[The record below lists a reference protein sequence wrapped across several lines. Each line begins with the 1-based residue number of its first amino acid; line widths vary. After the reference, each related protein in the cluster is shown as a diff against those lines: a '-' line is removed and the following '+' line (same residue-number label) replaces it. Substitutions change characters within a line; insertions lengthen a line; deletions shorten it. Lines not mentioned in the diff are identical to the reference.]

1 MRIALV
7 VTMAFAAIWMVA
19 LRPKPVEEPPLPT
32 PPAQV
37 QKADPVAKAPAPTP
51 AKTETATPAKV
62 EKADPAPAKPA
73 AEKAEPAAAKA
84 AKPAEK
90 PAKPAGATPLER
102 RVNAV
107 LADLDARKVVVLLFW
122 DRNGTDDQEVRRAV
136 SRVDRRAGTV
146 AVHTAALSD
155 LAGYE
160 PITAGVPIVGTPT
173 VLVIDRNRKALAISG
188 LTVTR
193 EIDQKVTKAFKA
205 SR

>member
-1 MRIALV
+1 MDQVSLPVRIALV
-7 VTMAFAAIWMVA
+7 VVLSFAAIWMVA
-19 LRPKPVEEPPLPT
+19 LRPKPVEDPPMPA
-32 PPAQV
+32 PPAV
-37 QKADPVAKAPAPTP
+37 K
-51 AKTETATPAKV
+51 
-62 EKADPAPAKPA
+62 
-73 AEKAEPAAAKA
+73 KAEPAAKATPAKQPPAAKA
-84 AKPAEK
+84 AKAEK
-90 PAKPAGATPLER
+90 AEAAAAKPVAAKKPATTPVQR

-136 SRVDRRAGTV
+136 SGVDRRGGKV

-173 VLVIDRNRKALAISG
+173 VLVVDRNRKALPISG

-193 EIDQKVTKAFKA
+193 EIDQKVDKAFRN

>member
-7 VTMAFAAIWMVA
+7 VTLSVAAIWMVA
-19 LRPKPVEEPPLPT
+19 LRPKPVEDAPMPA
-32 PPAQV
+32 PPAVEQ
-37 QKADPVAKAPAPTP
+37 AATVAPKPA
-51 AKTETATPAKV
+51 
-62 EKADPAPAKPA
+62 AKPA
-73 AEKAEPAAAKA
+73 AEKPAAAKA
-84 AKPAEK
+84 DTKPAAKPKTAEK
-90 PAKPAGATPLER
+90 PATTPVQR
-102 RVNAV
+102 RVNAM

-136 SRVDRRAGTV
+136 SAVDRRGGTV

-173 VLVIDRNRKALAISG
+173 TLVIDRNRQALPISG

-193 EIDQKVTKAFKA
+193 EIDQKVTKAFKN

>member
-1 MRIALV
+1 MDQVSLPVRIALV
-7 VTMAFAAIWMVA
+7 VVLSFAAIWMVA
-19 LRPKPVEEPPLPT
+19 LRPKPVEDAPMPAPPV
-32 PPAQV
+32 AKQ
-37 QKADPVAKAPAPTP
+37 AEPVAKATP
-51 AKTETATPAKV
+51 AETPAKV
-62 EKADPAPAKPA
+62 EKADPAPVAK
-73 AEKAEPAAAKA
+73 
-84 AKPAEK
+84 KP
-90 PAKPAGATPLER
+90 GTTPVQR

-107 LADLDARKVVVLLFW
+107 LADLDDRKVVVLLVW

-136 SRVDRRAGTV
+136 SGVDRRGGTV

-173 VLVIDRNRKALAISG
+173 VLVIDRNRKALPISG

-193 EIDQKVTKAFKA
+193 EIDQKVTKAFKN

>member
-7 VTMAFAAIWMVA
+7 VVLSFAAIWMVA
-19 LRPKPVEEPPLPT
+19 LRPKPVEDAPM
-32 PPAQV
+32 PAP
-37 QKADPVAKAPAPTP
+37 PVAKQAEPAAKATP
-51 AKTETATPAKV
+51 AETPAKV
-62 EKADPAPAKPA
+62 EKA
-73 AEKAEPAAAKA
+73 A
-84 AKPAEK
+84 AKPA
-90 PAKPAGATPLER
+90 PAAKPASTPVQR

-107 LADLDARKVVVLLFW
+107 LADLDDRKVVVLLFW

-136 SRVDRRAGTV
+136 SGVDRRRGTV

-173 VLVIDRNRKALAISG
+173 VLVIDRNRKALLIQG

-193 EIDQKVTKAFKA
+193 EIDQKVTKAFKN

>member
-1 MRIALV
+1 MADVVGVDQVSLPVRIALV
-7 VTMAFAAIWMVA
+7 VVLSFAAIWMVA
-19 LRPKPVEEPPLPT
+19 LRPKPVEDAPM
-32 PPAQV
+32 PPA
-37 QKADPVAKAPAPTP
+37 PVAKQAEPAAKATP
-51 AKTETATPAKV
+51 AETPAKV
-62 EKADPAPAKPA
+62 EKADPAPAAKKPA
-73 AEKAEPAAAKA
+73 AKPEPA
-84 AKPAEK
+84 AKPAT
-90 PAKPAGATPLER
+90 TPVQR

-107 LADLDARKVVVLLFW
+107 LADLDDRKVVVLLFW

-136 SRVDRRAGTV
+136 SGVDRRGGTV

-173 VLVIDRNRKALAISG
+173 VLVIDRDRKALPISG

-193 EIDQKVTKAFKA
+193 EIDQKVTKAFKN